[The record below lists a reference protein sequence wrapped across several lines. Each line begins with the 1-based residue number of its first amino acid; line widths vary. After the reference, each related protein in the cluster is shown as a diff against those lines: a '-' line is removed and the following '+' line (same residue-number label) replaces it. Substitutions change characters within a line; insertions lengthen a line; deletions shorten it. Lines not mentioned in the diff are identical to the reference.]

1 MSDIF
6 EILRSLNLSNDSGNS
21 GQTITHIIVGL
32 GNPGEKYMYNR
43 HNVGF
48 MCIDYL
54 MQKYNFKVNKLKF
67 RAMCGEAVIADKRV
81 LVMKPQTY
89 MNDSGSAIHEA
100 AEYYKIPGENIIVL
114 YDDMSLEVGRMRVRL
129 KGSAGGHNGIKSV
142 IRELG
147 SDVFPR
153 IKYGVGTPPEGE
165 EIINWVLGDLSKA
178 DRELLFADFE
188 KTPEAIELLL
198 RGENDKA
205 MQSVNAK
212 SEVIASGEREVKSNS
227 EK

>member
-188 KTPEAIELLL
+188 KTPEALELLL

-205 MQSVNAK
+205 MGAVNAK
-212 SEVIASGEREVKSNS
+212 LEVKVKS
-227 EK
+227 EKVE

>member
-1 MSDIF
+1 
-6 EILRSLNLSNDSGNS
+6 
-21 GQTITHIIVGL
+21 
-32 GNPGEKYMYNR
+32 
-43 HNVGF
+43 
-48 MCIDYL
+48 
-54 MQKYNFKVNKLKF
+54 
-67 RAMCGEAVIADKRV
+67 MCGEAVIADKRV

-100 AEYYKIPGENIIVL
+100 AEYYKIPSENVIVL

-188 KTPEAIELLL
+188 KTPEALELLL

-205 MQSVNAK
+205 MQAANAK